1 MLEVS
6 IPWKGSPESL
16 RSFRLAFTLED
27 KQAIW
32 LMGPSGIGKTTFL
45 RAIARLVEIP
55 DTAMSYRG
63 TNYRLIEPR
72 KWRRLIHYV
81 CQKPV
86 LFPGSVLHNIQKPF
100 TLAQNRNEIPEISL
114 VKGFLERLLLPP
126 SLLERDAL
134 TLSVGETSRICLI
147 RSILSAPAVLLL
159 DEPTASLDLAS
170 RRAVAMTLSDWL
182 NQTGRGLVGVTHD
195 EILVDMVQGFKIDLG
210 NQVYSSVS

>member
-6 IPWKGSPESL
+6 IPWKGSPESF
-16 RSFRLAFTLED
+16 RSLHLNFILEE

-55 DTAMSYRG
+55 DIAMSYGG
-63 TNYRLIEPR
+63 TDYSLIEPR

-86 LFPGSVLHNIQKPF
+86 LFPGSVLHNIHKPF
-100 TLAQNRNEIPEISL
+100 ALAENRNEVPETGLVIS
-114 VKGFLERLLLPP
+114 FLERLLLPS

-134 TLSVGETSRICLI
+134 TLSVGEAARICLI
-147 RSILSAPAVLLL
+147 RSILSAP
-159 DEPTASLDLAS
+159 D
-170 RRAVAMTLSDWL
+170 
-182 NQTGRGLVGVTHD
+182 
-195 EILVDMVQGFKIDLG
+195 
-210 NQVYSSVS
+210 VSAAG